1 MDIFQNAVFFAG
13 ELIDLVYDAFVDF
26 FRALLSLFGVVP
38 DLITM
43 AYTYLELLPDEVKS
57 ITVLSFGTAFCF
69 AICGLI
75 IKIVLTVCD
84 LLL

>member
-1 MDIFQNAVFFAG
+1 MDIFQNAMYLAG

-26 FRALLSLFGVVP
+26 FKALLSLFGVIP

-43 AYTYLELLPDEVKS
+43 AYTYLELLPDEVKW
-57 ITVLSFGTAFCF
+57 ITILSFGTAFAF
-69 AICGLI
+69 AICGLL
-75 IKIVLTVCD
+75 IKIVLTVVD

>member
-1 MDIFQNAVFFAG
+1 MDLITNGITLAWD
-13 ELIDLVYDAFVDF
+13 LIDMVYDSFVEF
-26 FRALLSLFGVVP
+26 FKALLNLFGIVP

-43 AYTYLELLPDEVKS
+43 ASTYLEFLPDEVKW
-57 ITVLSFGTAFCF
+57 ITIISFGTAFAF
-69 AICGLI
+69 AICGLT